1 MRIITIHLPP
11 IFLPRRRH
19 PPAAALLTPARR
31 PETRAL
37 ADAYNRE
44 GALPANIRCAAFGAA
59 DHLAGTPGVVV
70 QTDDAEAHT
79 GAEVELVGEGGGVS
93 VCQYCFLADMKGWT
107 AQKLA
112 WQVDATTVLFWEPQ
126 TLKRGRIHAS

>member
-11 IFLPRRRH
+11 IFLPRGWH
-19 PPAAALLTPARR
+19 PPAPTLLAPARR

-59 DHLAGTPGVVV
+59 DHLAGAPGVVV

-79 GAEVELVGEGGGVS
+79 GAEVELVRECGGVP
-93 VCQYCFLADMKGWT
+93 VCQYCLLADKKGWT

-112 WQVDATTVLFWEPQ
+112 WQVDATTALSWEPQ
-126 TLKRGRIHAS
+126 TLKRGRIYAS